1 MQMFEPGFPELAV
14 ALRELNQL
22 LTRVTGDGVLVKISI
37 RAIRRINNV
46 LINVKLMFSRLSV
59 VAVKKQFV
67 LHILSVC
74 L

>member
-37 RAIRRINNV
+37 RAIKRINNV

-59 VAVKKQFV
+59 VAVKKNLCYIF
-67 LHILSVC
+67 
-74 L
+74 